1 MGSVKNPR
9 VQAAFQSNLRVQ
21 TQRQNSLSRTRDRCA
36 VPRASPSLS
45 GEEDVGRPLL
55 AGGAAFSHPGGIC
68 WDTGVSATW
77 GRDWSRLCKLGSGL
91 PFHS

>member
-9 VQAAFQSNLRVQ
+9 VQAAIQSNLRVQ
-21 TQRQNSLSRTRDRCA
+21 TQRQNSLSRTRDRSA
-36 VPRASPSLS
+36 APEASLSLS
-45 GEEDVGRPLL
+45 GEDVGRPLL

-68 WDTGVSATW
+68 WETGVSATR